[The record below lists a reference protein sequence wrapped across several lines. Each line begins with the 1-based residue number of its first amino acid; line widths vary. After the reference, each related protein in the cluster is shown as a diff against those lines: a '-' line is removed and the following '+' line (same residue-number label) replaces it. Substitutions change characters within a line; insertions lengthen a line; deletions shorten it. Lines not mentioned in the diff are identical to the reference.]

1 MLPLSKGLSV
11 IAVLTLGAVAMA
23 GCQSASTVQS
33 TSGGGTRGSSQATI
47 ADQKKASGEVT
58 YTATLSSPVCGSEVV
73 LIGYMTQ
80 IQLESNPSTG
90 YSWRLAKPAS
100 LFDVAKDDYKPAPKE
115 PAVVGSGGTQIITL
129 RAKQQGEETL
139 NFEYVRAWEKD
150 TAPAKTQQCKV
161 KVVALS

>member
-11 IAVLTLGAVAMA
+11 CVVLAAGAMLAA
-23 GCQSASTVQS
+23 CQSASTVQS
-33 TSGGGTRGSSQATI
+33 SSGGGTAGSAQTAPATG
-47 ADQKKASGEVT
+47 QQRASGEVT
-58 YTATLSSPVCGSEVV
+58 YTATLSNPVCGSEVV

-100 LFDVAKDDYKPAPKE
+100 LFDVAKDDYKPAPKQ
-115 PAVVGSGGTQIITL
+115 PNVVGSGGTQVITL

-139 NFEYVRAWEKD
+139 SFEYVRPWEKD
-150 TAPAKTQQCKV
+150 TAPVKTQQCKV
-161 KVVALS
+161 KVVAAG